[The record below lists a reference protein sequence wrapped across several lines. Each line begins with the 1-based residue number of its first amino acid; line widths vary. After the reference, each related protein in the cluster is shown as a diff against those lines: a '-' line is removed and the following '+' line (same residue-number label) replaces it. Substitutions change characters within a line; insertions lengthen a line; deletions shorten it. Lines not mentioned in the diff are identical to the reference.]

1 LHTLYGSSN
10 YFSGGAYRDYMRDD
24 WIRIAQGQRRIKRI
38 VARTGIAGG
47 RLLDVASASG
57 FFGVAA
63 RSVGFDVTCIE
74 PDEKLARMGREAY
87 GLLIIAATV
96 EDCEL
101 EPAAYDI
108 VTIWGADVH
117 FLHPVHSIEK
127 LVTALKP
134 GGVLALTYQAS
145 DHWIRR
151 IFPRMMTGWH
161 MIYNHTDRSFEATLR
176 RLGLELVSRE
186 LEWQTVTVDHICR
199 LLRLNAPGWLRVGV
213 VRAPAIS
220 FRTVIARKS

>member
-1 LHTLYGSSN
+1 MHTLYGSSN

-38 VARTGIAGG
+38 VARMGIAGG

-96 EDCEL
+96 ED
-101 EPAAYDI
+101 
-108 VTIWGADVH
+108 

>member
-1 LHTLYGSSN
+1 
-10 YFSGGAYRDYMRDD
+10 MRDD

-186 LEWQTVTVDHICR
+186 LEWQTVTVDQSAASSGMAESRCCPCAGYFLPHCHREKI
-199 LLRLNAPGWLRVGV
+199 LSRVENG
-213 VRAPAIS
+213 S
-220 FRTVIARKS
+220 IANCGLTTKP